1 MGGVAAGVELAA
13 AAEYGSAEA
22 AQQRIGLTAPRSGPI
37 LRPSLQTTAAGIGVP
52 DRRRT
57 HPPRILRLFCAR
69 AHGLLLG
76 GPCGE
81 PKGSPALR
89 LVRQPARVPPAPIG
103 VVLVPVV
110 RPGDARDHVPE
121 HRLCHV
127 ARTSHCS
134 QQRPGR
140 SPQIMRRPMRHR
152 QPRALEL
159 GPRRAVWLMVVDGHL
174 NRLLLR
180 VRDLAVTPLRRE
192 QPPIPESLLAAQHD
206 IQRPSEQRHAWI
218 CSIRKQNTSHRKAFV
233 AIQPM
238 GALAV

>member
-103 VVLVPVV
+103 VVE
-110 RPGDARDHVPE
+110 RK
-121 HRLCHV
+121 
-127 ARTSHCS
+127 
-134 QQRPGR
+134 
-140 SPQIMRRPMRHR
+140 IK
-152 QPRALEL
+152 
-159 GPRRAVWLMVVDGHL
+159 
-174 NRLLLR
+174 
-180 VRDLAVTPLRRE
+180 PLRRSSAMTDIT
-192 QPPIPESLLAAQHD
+192 PRASAPSVFSFES
-206 IQRPSEQRHAWI
+206 
-218 CSIRKQNTSHRKAFV
+218 TSVRTF
-233 AIQPM
+233 
-238 GALAV
+238 AVL